1 MAWGGYSQHGGFD
14 RGAERGRALAH
25 IHKDKAKPKRTV
37 FDTAMVAHVWAQ
49 QNQPYGRNAKATV
62 YFDGPTIYSYGDHF
76 PMASFVKPDVAL
88 VTTDRASQTT
98 SSHIGDVRAAL
109 RNVSGRRIYD
119 VANVLARTPAAHQ
132 ANLDAMLRSIERAV
146 LTMRNTRCGATR
158 RRAAA
163 KSIPLAV
170 EEANAYQREFF
181 PRRRKPAA
189 TVPADVVTNIRAADV
204 AEARRNFVD
213 ARKAFMD
220 GTTRLDRVKWQA
232 RSLISGAVTYR
243 NACRAAGQADPAE
256 TKVDVARVLKLYFGA
271 RRLLAKGILPPQRYR
286 YHHGRKHSIV
296 TAQGRIY
303 SDQRPILLTPGF
315 FSQPVGYADFDR
327 FARDMKTTAQ
337 LEAEAAEAAERDARW
352 KAERKAAEAARTKE
366 LAEVIAEW
374 RAGALPSI
382 SRLRSAPCML
392 RVKGNEIETSWGA
405 RFPAEHARKAWR
417 AISAVYHAGVTWQTN
432 GHKIPLGHFQV
443 DRIESD
449 GTLHA
454 GCHTLSRAEI
464 EHCAALLGLSAVAEI
479 ES

>member
-1 MAWGGYSQHGGFD
+1 MVWGRYSQHGGFD
-14 RGAERGRALAH
+14 RGVERGRELAY
-25 IHKDKAKPKRTV
+25 KYRDKPKRTV
-37 FDTAMVAHVWAQ
+37 FETAMVAHVWAQ

-62 YFDGPTIYSYGDHF
+62 YFDGPTIYSYGNHF
-76 PMASFVKPDVAL
+76 PMASFVKPDVVL
-88 VTTDRASQTT
+88 VTTGRASPTT
-98 SSHIGDVRAAL
+98 SSHMDAVYTAL
-109 RNVSGRRIYD
+109 RGRRIYA
-119 VANVLARTPAAHQ
+119 VANVLARTPAEHQ
-132 ANLDAMLRSIERAV
+132 ANLDAMLRAIETAV
-146 LTMRNTRCGATR
+146 SAMRNTRYGARR

-163 KSIPLAV
+163 KSIPLTV
-170 EEANAYQREFF
+170 EKANAYQREFF

-189 TVPADVVTNIRAADV
+189 TIPADVVTNIRAADV

-213 ARKAFMD
+213 ARKAFMN

-232 RSLISGAVTYR
+232 RSLISAAVNYR
-243 NACRAAGQADPAE
+243 NACRVAGEADPA
-256 TKVDVARVLKLYFGA
+256 TNVDVARVLKLYFGA
-271 RRLLAKGILPPQRYR
+271 RRLLAKGIIPPQRYS

-296 TAQGRIY
+296 TAQGVHY
-303 SDQRPILLTPGF
+303 GDQRPILLTPRV

-337 LEAEAAEAAERDARW
+337 LEAEAAERAERAAAW
-352 KAERKAAEAARTKE
+352 EAERKAAEAARTKE

-392 RVKGNEIETSWGA
+392 RVKGTEIETSWGA

-443 DRIESD
+443 DRIEAD
-449 GTLHA
+449 GTLYA

-464 EHCAALLGLSAVAEI
+464 ERCAELLGLPSVAEM

>member
-1 MAWGGYSQHGGFD
+1 MAFGGYSRYGGFD
-14 RGAERGRALAH
+14 RGAERGRALAYKH
-25 IHKDKAKPKRTV
+25 REKPKRTV
-37 FDTAMVAHVWAQ
+37 FETAMVAHVWAQ

-62 YFDGPTIYSYGDHF
+62 YFDGPTIYSYGNHF
-76 PMASFVKPDVAL
+76 PMASFAKPDVVL
-88 VTTDRASQTT
+88 VTTDRASVTT
-98 SSHIGDVRAAL
+98 SSHISAVRGAL

-119 VANVLARTPAAHQ
+119 VANVLARTPAEHQ
-132 ANLDAMLRSIERAV
+132 ANLDAMLRSIERNV
-146 LTMRNTRCGATR
+146 LAMRNTRYGATR
-158 RRAAA
+158 RRSAA

-204 AEARRNFVD
+204 AKAKRAFVD
-213 ARKAFMD
+213 ARAAFMGD
-220 GTTRLDRVKWQA
+220 TCSRLDRVKWQA
-232 RSLISGAVTYR
+232 RSLINAAVNYR
-243 NACRAAGQADPAE
+243 NACRVAGEADPV
-256 TKVDVARVLKLYFGA
+256 TDVNVMRVLKLYFGA
-271 RRLLAKGILPPQRYR
+271 RRLLAKGIIPPQRYS

-303 SDQRPILLTPGF
+303 SDQRPILLTPRL

-337 LEAEAAEAAERDARW
+337 LEAEAAERAERAAAW
-352 KAERKAAEAARTKE
+352 EAERKAAEAARTKE

-392 RVKGNEIETSWGA
+392 RVKGTEIETSWGA

-417 AISAVYHAGVTWQTN
+417 AISAVYRAGVTWQTN

-443 DRIESD
+443 DRIEAD

-464 EHCAALLGLSAVAEI
+464 EHCAALLGLPSVAEM